1 MTSASP
7 LWGLK
12 TPIVALALGVVPF
25 FLFVGSSQSVT
36 INGTVVRDE
45 QFNLLGA
52 LLALVGL
59 GLAVRTLLS
68 RDHKALVSKAVA
80 GLAVLVCL
88 VQLAAS
94 FDLVRPA
101 EWFNPDSDL
110 PPLAYSSL
118 SEANRNLV
126 ANIVERGDVEA
137 VARDLKARGR
147 STLDFA
153 HRHMAYAD
161 VCHDGRY
168 RVDYDEIK
176 ELFAVLP
183 QEQQAETLANAEEVR
198 RPNPAPEDCSA
209 HMTSFSMGELVDDIN
224 QQKDMMAIL
233 RDGYVE
239 LTR

>member
-1 MTSASP
+1 MSSASP
-7 LWGLK
+7 LSGLK
-12 TPIVALALGVVPF
+12 TPIIALALGLVPF
-25 FLFVGSSQSVT
+25 FLFVGSSQIVT
-36 INGTVVRDE
+36 VNGAVVRDE
-45 QFNLLGA
+45 HFNFLGA
-52 LLALVGL
+52 ILALAGL
-59 GLAVRTLLS
+59 VLAGRTLLA
-68 RDHKALVSKAVA
+68 RGHGTLASKAVA

-94 FDLVRPA
+94 FGLVRPA
-101 EWFNPDSDL
+101 DWFNPDSDL

-137 VARDLKARGR
+137 VARDLRARGR
-147 STLDFA
+147 SALDLA

-161 VCHDGRY
+161 VCHEGRY

-183 QEQQAETLANAEEVR
+183 QEQQAEILTNAEQVR
-198 RPNPAPEDCSA
+198 RPNPTPEECSVR
-209 HMTSFSMGELVDDIN
+209 MTGFSMGEMVDDIN

-233 RDGYVE
+233 RDGYVAM
-239 LTR
+239 TR